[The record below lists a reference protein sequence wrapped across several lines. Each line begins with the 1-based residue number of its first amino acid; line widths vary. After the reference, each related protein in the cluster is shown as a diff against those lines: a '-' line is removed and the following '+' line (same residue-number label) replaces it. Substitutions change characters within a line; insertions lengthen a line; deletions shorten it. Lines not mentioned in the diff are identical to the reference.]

1 MNHLGHPNLP
11 RAAAKLFTVG
21 CGKEIRYASLADHE

>member
-1 MNHLGHPNLP
+1 MNLVDHPNLP

-21 CGKEIRYASLADHE
+21 YGKEIRYASLADHE